1 MTNQPKYTMCYLGKV
16 NRFDRDQQLELCQQI
31 VDKLNLGPID
41 NRIYEHNE
49 LAEFTKNLRGNEAAV
64 IPLLSS
70 LGNKKGS
77 GAGVQFFINER
88 SIHDRCQFIV
98 SLDTTKRKAIA
109 DLITVQSD
117 SGKHWYALLQKTSNS
132 VMRGQP
138 LKRERAKSMGRK
150 RHAKPGLVQTWELKE
165 GTAEYLTH
173 AYIWGNL
180 KVTPAANAIS
190 QFPDDELRAASEET
204 IRRIFKARQECAEW
218 LNNLNK

>member
-1 MTNQPKYTMCYLGKV
+1 MCYLGKV
-16 NRFDRDQQLELCQQI
+16 NRFDRDEQLDLCQRI
-31 VDKLNLGPID
+31 VEKLGLAPIED
-41 NRIYEHNE
+41 RIYEHNE
-49 LAEFTKNLRGNEAAV
+49 LDEFTKRMRGNEAAIV
-64 IPLLSS
+64 PILSA

-88 SIHDRCQFIV
+88 ALHDRCQFIV
-98 SLDTTKRKAIA
+98 SIDTTKPKALA

-117 SGKHWYALLQKTSNS
+117 AGKHWYALLAKTSNS

-138 LKRERAKSMGRK
+138 LKRKAAQSMGRK
-150 RHAKPGLVQTWELKE
+150 RHAKPGLVQNWELKI

-180 KVTPAANAIS
+180 TITPAKNAIS
-190 QFPDDELRAASEET
+190 QFPDAELREASEPT
-204 IRRIFKARQECAEW
+204 IRRIFKSREECAVW